1 MKRLLPICAALLLA
15 LTACTP
21 PAEPSPGPGGVQ
33 TPRAAESPVPSQGL
47 TVRTDWSKLEPRP
60 DPLPRVGSRWY
71 ADYTADL
78 IPGRTTGNSSPTRDC
93 ACWTTGPPPPAAS
106 TA

>member
-47 TVRTDWSKLEPRP
+47 TVRTDWSKPVSYTHLDVYKRQALFGPRP
-60 DPLPRVGSRWY
+60 PMGQ
-71 ADYTADL
+71 A
-78 IPGRTTGNSSPTRDC
+78 
-93 ACWTTGPPPPAAS
+93 
-106 TA
+106 